1 MAFTLE
7 KLKKLCDG
15 EGLKY
20 FLAPDRPAAM
30 MVFGGTNG
38 RYQVIA
44 KVEMDGRFVQVRT
57 IAYLHCPADH
67 PNLVPVLKV
76 LGHLNYQLRLV
87 KFGWDPSDGEI
98 AVYCDI
104 WVEDGDLTQT
114 QFKAL
119 FRSLV
124 PAIDLNH
131 QRLTRTIETGID
143 PGEVAAGTAGGLP
156 KDIEEALRKIAV
168 GTGPATGPGPQ
179 EGPTPEKGKDKPGS
193 GGEPWTQV

>member
-7 KLKKLCDG
+7 KLKSLCDG

-30 MVFGGTNG
+30 MVFGGANG
-38 RYQVIA
+38 RYQIIA
-44 KVEMDGRFVQVRT
+44 KVEAEGRFVQIRT
-57 IAYLHCPADH
+57 IAYLHCPADDPH
-67 PNLVPVLKV
+67 VLPVLKI

-98 AVYCDI
+98 AVYADV

-119 FRSLV
+119 LRGLL
-124 PAIDLNH
+124 PALDLNYK
-131 QRLTRTIETGID
+131 RLQQTIEIGRD
-143 PGEVAAGTAGGLP
+143 PGEVLSAGGGLP
-156 KDIEEALRKIAV
+156 REIEEALKRIAEP
-168 GTGPATGPGPQ
+168 GGPGAGAEPK
-179 EGPTPEKGKDKPGS
+179 KGEDEEEDKPGFD
-193 GGEPWTQV
+193 TV

>member
-1 MAFTLE
+1 MAMTLE
-7 KLKKLCDG
+7 KLKKLCDE

-20 FLAPDRPAAM
+20 FIAPDRPAAM

-44 KVEMDGRFVQVRT
+44 KVEVDGRFLQVRS
-57 IAYLHCPADH
+57 IAYLHCPADNPH
-67 PNLVPVLKV
+67 VLAVLKV

-98 AVYCDI
+98 AVYADL
-104 WVEDGDLTQT
+104 WVEDGEPTQT

-124 PAIDLNH
+124 PALDLNH
-131 QRLTRTIETGID
+131 QRLTRTMETGQD
-143 PGEVAAGTAGGLP
+143 PGEVTVGAGGGLP
-156 KDIEEALRKIAV
+156 KDIEEALKRI
-168 GTGPATGPGPQ
+168 GGPGPAPPPPKTD
-179 EGPTPEKGKDKPGS
+179 GPAEEKPDT
-193 GGEPWTQV
+193 GGEPWTKV